1 MGRIVAAAWAV
12 RLREP
17 AELRR
22 IGAMRIDHRAAPVLA
37 LAALLGA
44 GPALA
49 EDKPAQDKP
58 PEPAVQRI
66 VNEDDNVRIEELR
79 VRGQTQSIV
88 VKSKVPGVQ
97 PYEVVPTSG
106 ARDPSQA
113 SGAAGQRVWHLFGF

>member
-1 MGRIVAAAWAV
+1 
-12 RLREP
+12 
-17 AELRR
+17 
-22 IGAMRIDHRAAPVLA
+22 MRIDPRAAAALA

-49 EDKPAQDKP
+49 EDNPAQGKT

-88 VKSKVPGVQ
+88 VKSKVPGVE
-97 PYEVVPTSG
+97 PYEVVPGSG

-113 SGAAGQRVWHLFGF
+113 SGATGQRVWHVFGF